1 MTKKIGLITM
11 AVLAGFAGCKSS
23 GPVAPQRVKTVSA
36 QEQSQSPLREN
47 RYLKMIDQ
55 TLYTPFISEQMGPL
69 PDHIQ
74 VKVAQWGILDGY
86 DIIGYTEIPGDTIQD
101 RVRVAEKYARAYGG
115 EVIMAK
121 GITSKEQLE
130 STYSDRVT
138 QGFLILRKKPTPAQA
153 PQITVID
160 VNGNKIDES
169 KEAPKKQDDSILQD
183 LTEDNG
189 SPKVYSQYS
198 ALPRLTY
205 NKLIENSAEIKT
217 QTYRGAS
224 YALKLFQIPEDIGV
238 PVSADQK
245 MAMLATKSGEN
256 KLFIIIS
263 SDKIQKVQEYIKSD
277 KVMEFVY
284 KPVGLYKD
292 KYPILQFIDEM
303 K

>member
-1 MTKKIGLITM
+1 
-11 AVLAGFAGCKSS
+11 
-23 GPVAPQRVKTVSA
+23 
-36 QEQSQSPLREN
+36 
-47 RYLKMIDQ
+47 
-55 TLYTPFISEQMGPL
+55 
-69 PDHIQ
+69 
-74 VKVAQWGILDGY
+74 
-86 DIIGYTEIPGDTIQD
+86 
-101 RVRVAEKYARAYGG
+101 
-115 EVIMAK
+115 MAK